1 MIDFSKLIQEKTVTV
16 PITANSFQYN
26 RKVYQ
31 VPYTENGWYTVA
43 IKSNIAVVLEAYFG
57 DFSFL
62 DRKLMLSGYTID
74 QELLFSNFDV
84 GRRKTGHEAK
94 VPLRFATGDTF
105 SSVKA
110 VYWEDKNVYY
120 LEPNYTDFLIHEIK
134 SAYDEEK
141 SLAEI
146 KGVTPELRTLYILH
160 DMKRQQ
166 VRAIEEAAKKKQAYE
181 ELLKSLIGRLTVSIN
196 NAGGQLIDYQQMKY
210 RGQDA
215 VVINWKLRDSG
226 TRFNSVLEANTLR
239 VIEAGYCMSG
249 DDRRHNLTS
258 LVLTAKEYE
267 DDDLIYIT
275 RS

>member
-1 MIDFSKLIQEKTVTV
+1 VIDLASLVQEKTVIV
-16 PITANSFQYN
+16 PISGNSFQYN
-26 RKVYQ
+26 RKRYSVAET
-31 VPYTENGWYTVA
+31 PDGWYTVA
-43 IKSNIAVVLEAYFG
+43 IKSNRAVVLEAYFG
-57 DFSFL
+57 DFSFIDKKSTIL
-62 DRKLMLSGYTID
+62 GYTID
-74 QELLFSNFDV
+74 NEFLFSNFDV

-94 VPLRFATGDTF
+94 AILKF
-105 SSVKA
+105 SPQEGFTSVKA
-110 VYWEDKNVYY
+110 VYWEDKNLYY
-120 LEPNYTDFLIHEIK
+120 LEPNYSDSLIYDVKI
-134 SAYDEEK
+134 AYDDEK
-141 SLAEI
+141 SLKDV
-146 KGVTPELRTLYILH
+146 KGITPELRTLYILH

-166 VRAIEEAAKKKQAYE
+166 LRAIEEAAKKKQAYE

-215 VVINWKLRDSG
+215 VVINWKLKESG

-258 LVLTAKEYE
+258 LVMTAQEYE
-267 DDDLIYIT
+267 ADDLIYIT